1 VAQAVAAQ
9 TTGGRRWRS
18 ARRAAAPYAYLAPG
32 FFFMTFSTLI
42 AVGFSLWISFTNY
55 DLYHPLGKFHSVGL
69 RNYREIL
76 TSAGF
81 SFDTFLRVLE
91 WTVLFAAFSS
101 AISFLIGLGL
111 ALLLNDRQIKER
123 NIYRTLL
130 IIPWALPGAITI
142 LAWQGLLNVDFGHI
156 NDFLNNLGI
165 GKVPWTTDEAWARFS
180 VILVNT
186 WFTFPFMMTACLGAL
201 QSVSDDL
208 LEAARIDGARKWNQ
222 FRFVV
227 FPTLRSVVVPLLI
240 TNYAF
245 QFNNFNIIYLLT
257 KGNPPDIADPAAGG
271 TDILGSYAYKLTLQ
285 QQRYGLAAAVAVF
298 IFLIVATISFI
309 AMRASGSFRE
319 TT

>member
-1 VAQAVAAQ
+1 MQ

-18 ARRAAAPYAYLAPG
+18 ARRAATPYAFLAPG
-32 FFFMTFSTLI
+32 FVFMTFSTLI

-55 DLYHPLGKFHSVGL
+55 DLYHPIGKFHWVGL
-69 RNYREIL
+69 RNYRQIL

-81 SFDTFLRVLE
+81 SVQSFVHVLE
-91 WTVLFAAFSS
+91 WTVLFAAFST
-101 AISFLIGLGL
+101 AVSFLFGLGL

-123 NIYRTLL
+123 NVYRTLL
-130 IIPWALPGAITI
+130 IIPWALPGAIAI
-142 LAWQGLLNVDFGHI
+142 LAWQGLLNVDFGHL
-156 NDFLNNLGI
+156 NAFLQNI
-165 GKVPWTTDEAWARFS
+165 GLPRVPWTTDQAWARFS
-180 VILVNT
+180 CVLVNV

-222 FRFVV
+222 FRFVT

-257 KGNPPDIADPAAGG
+257 KGNPPNIADPAAGG

-285 QQRYGLAAAVAVF
+285 QQQYGLAGAVAVF
-298 IFLIVATISFI
+298 IFLIVATISFG
-309 AMRASGSFRE
+309 AMHASGSFKE
-319 TT
+319 TV